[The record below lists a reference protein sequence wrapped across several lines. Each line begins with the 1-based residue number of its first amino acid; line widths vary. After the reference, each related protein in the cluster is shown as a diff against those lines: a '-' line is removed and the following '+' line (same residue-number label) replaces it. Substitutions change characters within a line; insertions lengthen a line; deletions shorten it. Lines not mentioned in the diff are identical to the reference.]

1 MDMKRAGALSL
12 GCGVLL
18 VSGVVLAEGILDRV
32 QLHGFAS
39 QAVINTSANNW
50 FGESAQTS
58 FDFTEIG
65 LNGSLRAH
73 RRLLLSSQV
82 LSRRAGEMD
91 DGTPSL
97 DYALADWTLL
107 TSPDYRLGLRLGR
120 IKNPLG
126 VYNETRDVPFT
137 RPGIFLPQVVYFDK
151 VRNLVLSTDGIMA
164 YGEIFTPYG
173 SLSLQLMGGRSLFDE
188 NVEWAY
194 LNRNMPG
201 QLEPKRVSG
210 IAALWY
216 ATPAERLRVGL
227 SGATLTMQLQ
237 DNPLTSG
244 DIDVLYGI
252 ASLQYNAENWSL
264 AAEYA
269 REPLAWR
276 DFGPA
281 LPDFNT
287 VGEGYYVQGIYR
299 LTPQWQ
305 FLARYEAGFGNPGRR
320 SNLFPENADASRI
333 ITLGS
338 RWDVTPQWM
347 LRLEYQRHQGA
358 FIVSYRE
365 NDQDSLVEH
374 WHLFAALAA
383 FRF

>member
-1 MDMKRAGALSL
+1 MKYGWFGIIVWL
-12 GCGVLL
+12 LL
-18 VSGVVLAEGILDRV
+18 VPAVVLAEGFLDKLQV
-32 QLHGFAS
+32 HGFAS
-39 QAVINTSANNW
+39 QAVINTSANSW
-50 FGESAQTS
+50 FGDSAQTS
-58 FDFTEIG
+58 FGFTELG
-65 LNGSLRAH
+65 LNGSVRAH
-73 RRLLLSSQV
+73 RRLLLAGQV
-82 LSRRAGEMD
+82 LSRRAGEMY
-91 DGTPSL
+91 DGTPGL
-97 DYALADWTLL
+97 DYALADWTVL

-126 VYNETRDVPFT
+126 LYNETRDVPFT
-137 RPGIFLPQVVYFDK
+137 RPSIFLPQVVYFDK
-151 VRNLVLSTDGIMA
+151 VRNLILSTDGVMA
-164 YGEIFTPYG
+164 YSEAFTPYG
-173 SLSLQLMGGRSLFDE
+173 SLSLQVMGGRSLFDE

-194 LNRNMPG
+194 LSQNAEGEFKPN
-201 QLEPKRVSG
+201 RVSG
-210 IAALWY
+210 LAALWY
-216 ATPAERLRVGL
+216 TTPAERFRVGL
-227 SGATLTMQLQ
+227 SGATLTMKLKE
-237 DNPLTSG
+237 NPYSSG
-244 DIDVLYGI
+244 YIDVLYGI
-252 ASLQYNAENWSL
+252 ASLQYNAEDWSIT
-264 AAEYA
+264 AEYV

-276 DFGPA
+276 NFGPA
-281 LPDFNT
+281 FPDFNA

-365 NDQDSLVEH
+365 NDQDSLIEH